1 MTNYKPTASGKA
13 LTVYKASAGSGKTFT
28 LAMEYIKLLI
38 DNPMRYRN
46 ILAVT
51 FTNKAT
57 EEMKTRILS
66 RLYGLSHRQSSSEDY
81 MKRITAD
88 LGVSP
93 ETVSKRAALALKYIL
108 HDYGYFRVE
117 TIDSFFQSVMRNL
130 ARELDL
136 ATNMRIGLND
146 KQVKDLAVDNII
158 EELDK
163 SSKMMRRIKEFIIS
177 NIAEDK
183 KWNVIDDIKKFG
195 EQIFN
200 DRYAEHSEAISSK
213 AEDDDFFNDYT
224 SRIKEIRDHAGE
236 SLPQWGD
243 RFFEEL
249 EAAGL
254 QIADLKG
261 GNGTSGISAYF
272 RKLQTGKFDFERGKT
287 IVNHLESTDHWVT
300 KDNKN
305 RAFIIATVESRLMPL
320 LEQTERERCKQ
331 RKLLHSARVTLT
343 HLNELRLLNSIER
356 KMREINEETNTF
368 MLRDTPYMLH
378 ELIETSDA
386 PFIFEKI
393 GSNIDYIMIDEFQ
406 DTSKVQWKNFKVLLN
421 ETMSRETGGNL
432 IVGDVKQSIY
442 RWRSGDWRL
451 LNNITSQF
459 DNAVEMVSIKTLDT
473 NYRSERNIIDFNNA
487 FFRAAAGISF
497 DKESEISPEN
507 AEQITLAYAD
517 VEQKTAGDKPANGL
531 VRVKILHGKNTDD
544 DMFREIVEPIDE
556 LINAGISQNDIAILV
571 RTNDNI
577 TGIAEFFMRERPEIS
592 LVSDMAYRLDKSLA
606 VLTIVKAMYVLLHPD
621 ETLGR
626 AELSKCYRRVLG
638 EDCLTMDADRLPL
651 PDEFVR
657 CQEQLLDMPLSDLVE
672 RLFRIFGL
680 SVLNSQSAYI
690 CAFNDCV
697 TSFLQNYVPDISLFL
712 DRWESEY
719 CSHTIPA
726 DNIDGIRIT
735 SIHKSKGLEF
745 DNVIVPYCDW
755 TLEKTRGNTLW
766 CEADCEPFNELPL
779 VPLAYN
785 NGLADTTYHD
795 DYVEEHTQNSVDQL
809 NMLYVAFTRA
819 KKNLF
824 IVGRNRNSS
833 QISRLIEDTLAKLA
847 DVMPGV
853 DYHAAPIPEKGKG
866 KTKEKKPAADTE
878 PKEPTTF
885 CFGHLALPKGQAVI
899 EKDDTAHAQTD
910 RSEDSVNVYTAP
922 WEPLKVDIESYD
934 NLVSVR
940 QGNESELFLSDNDG
954 SDKQE
959 QYLDR
964 GKIVHYVLSKIHT
977 SEDIPSVLKAYKDEG
992 LPYSDVITADE
1003 IEHLLLR
1010 GMADERVNDWF
1021 SPRYRLFNECDIMYS
1036 DSDGNICK
1044 RRPDRVL
1051 TDGKR
1056 FIVVDYKTGA
1066 KRTTYRHQVSLYI
1079 DLLHSMGH
1087 TDVTGYLWYIDLN
1100 EIEEI

>member
-1 MTNYKPTASGKA
+1 M
-13 LTVYKASAGSGKTFT
+13 YKASAGSGKTFT

-66 RLYGLSHRQSSSEDY
+66 RLYGLVHRQNSSEDY

-93 ETVSKRAALALKYIL
+93 ATVSERAAMALKYIL

-146 KQVKDLAVDNII
+146 KQVKDLAVDTII

-163 SSKMMRRIKEFIIS
+163 SSKVMGWIKDFIIS

-183 KWNVIDDIKKFG
+183 QWNVIGDIKKFG

-200 DRYAEHSEAISSK
+200 DRYTEHNEAISSK

-236 SLPQWGD
+236 SLPRCGD
-243 RFFEEL
+243 KFFEEL

-261 GNGTSGISAYF
+261 GNGTSGIAAYF
-272 RKLQTGKFDFERGKT
+272 KKLQAGNFAFDRGKT
-287 IVNHLESTDHWVT
+287 LINHLESVDNWVT
-300 KDNKN
+300 GNGNK
-305 RAFIIATVESRLMPL
+305 RAAVLAVAESRLKPL
-320 LEQTERERCKQ
+320 LEQTEKERLKQ
-331 RKLLHSARVTLT
+331 RMLLRSAQVTLT
-343 HLNELRLLNSIER
+343 HLNKLRLLNSIEK

-393 GSNIDYIMIDEFQ
+393 GNNIDYIMIDEFQ

-421 ETMSRETGGNL
+421 ETMSREAGGNL

-459 DNAVEMVSIKTLDT
+459 DNAVEMIDIKTLDT

-487 FFRAAAGISF
+487 FFRAIVDNRF
-497 DKESEISPEN
+497 NEEKKISPAN

-531 VRVKILHGKNTDD
+531 VRVKILQKGATDD
-544 DMFREIVEPIDE
+544 DMLHEIVEPIDE
-556 LINAGISQNDIAILV
+556 LINAGISQNNIAILV
-571 RTNDNI
+571 RKNDNI
-577 TGIAEFFMRERPEIS
+577 TAVAEFFMRERPEIT
-592 LVSDMAYRLDKSLA
+592 LVSDMAYRLDTSLA

-621 ETLGR
+621 EVLGR
-626 AELSKCYRRVLG
+626 AELSKCYRRALG
-638 EDCLTMDADRLPL
+638 EECLTMDADRLPL

-657 CQEQLLDMPLSDLVE
+657 CQEQLLDMPLSDLIE
-672 RLFRIFGL
+672 RLYRIFGL
-680 SVLNSQSAYI
+680 SALNSQSAYI

-697 TSFLQNYVPDISLFL
+697 TSFLQNYVADISLFL

-719 CSHTIPA
+719 CNLTIPA

-755 TLEKTRGNTLW
+755 KLERDWKDTLW
-766 CEADCEPFNELPL
+766 CEAHCEPFNELPL
-779 VPLAYN
+779 VPLSYVKT
-785 NGLADTTYHD
+785 LADTTYHD
-795 DYVEEHTQNSVDQL
+795 DYVEEHTQNTVDQL
-809 NMLYVAFTRA
+809 NLLYVAFTRA

-824 IVGRNRNSS
+824 IIGRSRDASF
-833 QISRLIEDTLAKLA
+833 ISHLIEDALAKLV
-847 DVMPGV
+847 DVLPGV
-853 DYHAAPIPEKGKG
+853 DYHAAPKPEKGKG
-866 KTKEKKPAADTE
+866 RKKEEKPSVDTE
-878 PKEPTTF
+878 QTEPTTF
-885 CFGHLALPKGQAVI
+885 RFGHLALPKKHTAI
-899 EKDDTAHAQTD
+899 EKDGAAHAQTD
-910 RSEDSVNVYTAP
+910 HTEDSVNVYTAP
-922 WEPLKVDIESYD
+922 WEPLKVDIETYD

-940 QGNESELFLSDNDG
+940 QSNESELFLSDNDG
-954 SDKQE
+954 DDKQE

-964 GKIVHYVLSKIHT
+964 GKIVHYVLSKILT
-977 SEDIPSVLKAYKDEG
+977 AEDIPPVLKAYKDEG
-992 LPYSDVITADE
+992 LPYNDIITADE
-1003 IEHLLLR
+1003 IEHLLRR
-1010 GMADERVNDWF
+1010 GLADERVNDWF
-1021 SPRYRLFNECDIMYS
+1021 SPHYRLFNECDIMYA
-1036 DSDGNICK
+1036 DNDGNICK

-1056 FIVVDYKTGA
+1056 FVVVDYKTGA